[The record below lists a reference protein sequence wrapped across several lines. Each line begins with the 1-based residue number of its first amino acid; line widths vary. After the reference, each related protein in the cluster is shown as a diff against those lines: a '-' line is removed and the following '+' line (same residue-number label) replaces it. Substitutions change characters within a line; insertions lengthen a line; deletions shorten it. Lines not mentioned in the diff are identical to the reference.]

1 MTRKYISLLLAIGL
15 MLCFLTACPAEELE
29 EPTGPKPPNLPLYET
44 YTAVLCGVG
53 GQTLDSR
60 GVMEYEASLGW
71 DYMIDVNDDLLPM
84 KTFSFGGVEYDAVLR
99 WGNYYSSDYWEWNKT
114 SWQEYYE
121 SYKDDPQHA
130 VKVYYETVDGKLRF
144 FVYHDAQVK
153 EIAITENLSSEQP
166 TLSEKDFVNKA
177 ISLFETMVDDVSPY
191 EYRAELSKI
200 GCWVYFTKY
209 IDGYPT
215 ADSACFLF
223 NGDGTFERVS
233 CTNLNRIKDVE
244 NVEYDLAR
252 GEEVV
257 AAAMDAM
264 IANDERVIESFP
276 YTIQFEQFAVLKNGQ
291 LALQYHVEHSYV
303 GTNSI
308 FPGNRIGTLYTI
320 CVPI

>member
-1 MTRKYISLLLAIGL
+1 MTRKCFSLLLAIGL
-15 MLCFLTACPAEELE
+15 LLCFLTACPVEEPP

-44 YTAVLCGVG
+44 YTAVLTGVG

-60 GVMEYEASLGW
+60 GVMEYEAVLSW
-71 DYMIDVNDDLLPM
+71 DLMEDVNDDLLPT

-99 WGNYYSSDYWEWNKT
+99 WGNYRSSSYWELNKET
-114 SWQEYYE
+114 WQEYYE
-121 SYKDDPQHA
+121 RYKDDPQHT

-153 EIAITENLSSEQP
+153 KIATTEYLSPVQP
-166 TLSEKDFVNKA
+166 TLRQKDYVNKA
-177 ISLFETMVDDVSPY
+177 ILLLETMVDDVSLY
-191 EYRAELSKI
+191 EYQADLSDI
-200 GCWVYFTKY
+200 SCIVSFTKH

-215 ADSACFLF
+215 ADGARFCF
-223 NGDGTFERVS
+223 NGDGTLDWVD
-233 CTNLNRIKDVE
+233 CTSLNRIKDTE

-276 YTIQFEQFAVLKNGQ
+276 YTIQFEEFAVLKNGQ

-308 FPGNRIGTLYTI
+308 GGNRIGTLYTI